1 MWRKNIYLK
10 LQQPERWQELKKCEW
25 RGGGGEEARSKLELR
40 GGGEESELAA
50 SVRVA
55 EKGGDLE
62 NAIPA
67 ATQSS
72 VYIKPA
78 LLRRSRL
85 SLLPSCPCLSR
96 VARMDQ
102 DRSTFLVIKACPSQ
116 QSALPSCPC
125 LSRAARMDQ
134 DQSAFL
140 VITYSQG
147 WIDGWM
153 NYSWWTRSTLFHWG
167 FFIWSQR
174 LLFTRMPILELSN
187 YFFGYFPP
195 RYIQL

>member
-1 MWRKNIYLK
+1 VWRKNIYLK

-25 RGGGGEEARSKLELR
+25 RGGGEEEARSKLELR

-55 EKGGDLE
+55 VKGGDLE
-62 NAIPA
+62 NVIAT

-72 VYIKPA
+72 VYIKPS
-78 LLRRSRL
+78 LLRSRL
-85 SLLPSCPCLSR
+85 SL
-96 VARMDQ
+96 
-102 DRSTFLVIKACPSQ
+102 
-116 QSALPSCPC
+116 LPSCPC

-140 VITYSQG
+140 AITYSQG

-153 NYSWWTRSTLFHWG
+153 NYSSWTRSTLFHWG

-187 YFFGYFPP
+187 YFFNYFPP
-195 RYIQL
+195 WYLALI